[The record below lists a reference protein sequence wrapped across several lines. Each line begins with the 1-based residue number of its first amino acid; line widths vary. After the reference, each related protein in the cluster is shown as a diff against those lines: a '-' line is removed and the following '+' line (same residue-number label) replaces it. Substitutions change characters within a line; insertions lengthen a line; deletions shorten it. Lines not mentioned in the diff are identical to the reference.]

1 VLVEDVASFRVEVT
15 VITTGV
21 LEARLASD
29 ELIVTVLEET
39 VYQAVAASVGLNVR
53 VSVGVE
59 QAASGIATV

>member
-1 VLVEDVASFRVEVT
+1 VLVEESSSFKVEVT

-21 LEARLASD
+21 LEARPASD
-29 ELIVTVLEET
+29 ELIVIALDET
-39 VYQAVAASVGLNVR
+39 VYQAVAASVGLYVS